1 MYLNKK
7 NFFYLSTLIIIY
19 TFAQNFYSIKM
30 KALGSKSRMKHI
42 THNPTG
48 ELVKS
53 ITKLL
58 KSKKK

>member
-1 MYLNKK
+1 M
-7 NFFYLSTLIIIY
+7 IIY
-19 TFAQNFYSIKM
+19 TFAQNFYCIKM